1 QTGLIPNVEA
11 VKAVAAVLEAKAERD
26 GALETAHLRVGSH
39 GGRPYLD
46 LCDRT
51 RCAVEFYA
59 GVWNLIDR
67 SPVAFRRP
75 EGTGALPVPQRGG
88 SIEDLRKYVNVTD
101 AQFPLVIGWL
111 AAALL
116 PTGPYPILNLIGEQG
131 SAKSTVARVCRLL
144 IDPHASPLRVM
155 PQNVR
160 DLMA

>member
-1 QTGLIPNVEA
+1 WGGRDGCHELRSAGFRRWLTRAYHDQTGLIPNVEA

-88 SIEDLRKYVNVTD
+88 
-101 AQFPLVIGWL
+101 
-111 AAALL
+111 
-116 PTGPYPILNLIGEQG
+116 
-131 SAKSTVARVCRLL
+131 
-144 IDPHASPLRVM
+144 
-155 PQNVR
+155 
-160 DLMA
+160 